1 MLEINKIKAKKTS
14 ILLFVI
20 FLFLILLSV
29 LIIFTKP
36 IRDSKLKTTV
46 QYVLNQKED
55 GRYEIGE
62 KINIQLP
69 IAVNSH
75 FFELTDTK
83 NRSEKCYVLITKITG
98 MNGPMAVVFMGNE
111 NSIELAGIAGV
122 KDSQA
127 EALQYGITD
136 TMIHHWKKVL
146 SEAYVRGTEKWKRN
160 HI

>member
-1 MLEINKIKAKKTS
+1 MLEINKTKAKRTT

-20 FLFLILLSV
+20 FIFLILLSV

-36 IRDSKLKTTV
+36 MQTAKLSSTI
-46 QYVLNQKED
+46 QYVLNQKEA

-75 FFELTDTK
+75 FFELTDIK
-83 NRSEKCYVLITKITG
+83 NRGVKNFALITKITG
-98 MNGPMAVVFMGNE
+98 MNGPMAVVFIGNE
-111 NSIELAGIAGV
+111 NSLEIAGIAGIQ
-122 KDSQA
+122 DTQA
-127 EALQYGITD
+127 NPLEYGITD

-146 SEAYVRGTEKWKRN
+146 SEVHVRGTEKWKRN

>member
-1 MLEINKIKAKKTS
+1 MLEINNTKAKRTA

-36 IRDSKLKTTV
+36 MQNSKLSATI
-46 QYVLNQKED
+46 QYVLNQKEV

-69 IAVNSH
+69 ISLNSH
-75 FFELTDTK
+75 FFELTDLK
-83 NRSEKCYVLITKITG
+83 NRSVKNFVLITKITG
-98 MNGPMAVVFMGNE
+98 MNGPMAVVFIGND
-111 NSIELAGIAGV
+111 NSLEVAGLAGIQNT
-122 KDSQA
+122 QA
-127 EALQYGITD
+127 SPLEYGITD

-146 SEAYVRGTEKWKRN
+146 TEAYVRGTEE
-160 HI
+160 

>member
-1 MLEINKIKAKKTS
+1 MLEINKTKAKRTA
-14 ILLFVI
+14 ILLFII

-36 IRDSKLKTTV
+36 MQNSKLSTTI

-55 GRYEIGE
+55 GRYELGE

-69 IAVNSH
+69 ISVNSH
-75 FFELTDTK
+75 FFELTDIK
-83 NRSEKCYVLITKITG
+83 NRGVKSFALITKITG
-98 MNGPMAVVFMGNE
+98 MNGPIAVVFIGNDK
-111 NSIELAGIAGV
+111 SIEVAGIAGIQ
-122 KDSQA
+122 DTQA
-127 EALQYGITD
+127 NPLEYGITD

-146 SEAYVRGTEKWKRN
+146 SEAYLRGTEIWKRN